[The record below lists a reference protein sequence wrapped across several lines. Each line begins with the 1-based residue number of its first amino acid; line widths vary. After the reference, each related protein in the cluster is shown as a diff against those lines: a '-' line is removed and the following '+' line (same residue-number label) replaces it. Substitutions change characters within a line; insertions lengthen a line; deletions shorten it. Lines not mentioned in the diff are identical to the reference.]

1 MHPHIMHLEPP
12 CPPASP
18 TYGSLGRGGKDVCE
32 LCYASQEFCCGSNR
46 PIRLLPGMS
55 ASPPTAALTA
65 SSVLARRVP
74 CMDLTAVNRRT
85 QSRCTRLEQDLAKIV
100 PTYFGQSS
108 SP

>member
-1 MHPHIMHLEPP
+1 M
-12 CPPASP
+12 
-18 TYGSLGRGGKDVCE
+18 SLMGHH
-32 LCYASQEFCCGSNR
+32 R
-46 PIRLLPGMS
+46 PIRLLPDMS

-100 PTYFGQSS
+100 PTYFGQFS